1 MKRMATIALGAMFG
15 GALLVAPAQASDPHC
30 GIHSVPDPIM
40 CPVKCNVNYF
50 ASLPSHLP
58 NVPGNDCQSGN

>member
-30 GIHSVPDPIM
+30 AIHAVPDAIM
-40 CPVKCNVNYF
+40 CPIKCNVNWA
-50 ASLPSHLP
+50 ASLPGNLP
-58 NVPGNDCQSGN
+58 NIPPNDCQSGN